1 MGKGDVLPMR
11 CELIRSIEERSHK
24 MRLTV
29 RLLGPLVLLLGH
41 VTAAPAQTFTVFD
54 APNALL
60 MVSSSINAQG
70 DVTGYFNDG
79 RGDAAL
85 CGMRRVISPFSMP
98 PVALWLS

>member
-1 MGKGDVLPMR
+1 MR
-11 CELIRSIEERSHK
+11 CELIRSIEEWSHK
-24 MRLTV
+24 MRLTA

-41 VTAAPAQTFTVFD
+41 VTAAPAQSFTVFD

-60 MVSSSINAQG
+60 TVSSINAQG

-79 RGDAAL
+79 RGEAAL

-98 PVALWLS
+98 PVSLWLS

>member
-1 MGKGDVLPMR
+1 MR
-11 CELIRSIEERSHK
+11 CESIRSIEEWSHK

-41 VTAAPAQTFTVFD
+41 VTAAPAQSFTVFD

-60 MVSSSINAQG
+60 TVSSINAQG

-79 RGDAAL
+79 RGEGAL
-85 CGMRRVISPFSMP
+85 CGMRRVISPFSKP
-98 PVALWLS
+98 PV